1 MNKTLAVFAAIGVL
15 LAGCGGDDN
24 GPSGPRAVQEIAV
37 PGVGA
42 GTNYSFDIST
52 VSGTTYY
59 YTDRNNAAVNAIDIP
74 SLKVTSQITGTG
86 ANAFAGAKASNAVSG
101 PDGLTVVGTQLYAGD
116 VNSVKVID
124 QASAKIVNTI
134 TVGTAGVRA
143 DESCYDAVHGLFMVS
158 TPEAPTPYA
167 SFINPVTQTVVATV
181 TFTDS
186 AGAPS
191 AGLEQC
197 RYDPGTDTFYVNNDG
212 TTANPHGELDAL
224 PGAAIRAIAA
234 GATVNY
240 TALAGVHAYGEGNC
254 DPTGLALGPGTDIA
268 VGCREATTAAPL
280 LVQILNRNTGVI
292 VKSVNAGGG
301 DQIEY
306 DVEHESL
313 LQRGQPLDRLRHG
326 GGRGRMQRRF
336 AVHASARHRRRDDL
350 CCRGPVA
357 ERQQRPL
364 GGSRLGIG
372 PGVHADFFRDGSRR
386 LLDLRRQRFQR
397 RGCGG
402 VRDPVTTALLPRA
415 LASGQPRVARAGSL
429 RGSTSANSSKRFHF
443 GIGGV

>member
-1 MNKTLAVFAAIGVL
+1 MNKTLAVVAATGFLVV
-15 LAGCGGDDN
+15 GCGGGEDTA
-24 GPSGPRAVQEIAV
+24 GPRFLQEITV

-59 YTDRNNAAVNAIDIP
+59 FTDRNNAAVDAIDIP

-101 PDGLTVVGTQLYAGD
+101 PNGLTVVGTQLYAGD

-124 QASAKIVNTI
+124 QASKQIVKTI
-134 TVGTAGVRA
+134 TVGTANVRA
-143 DESCYDAVHGLFMVS
+143 DESCYDAVHGLFMIS

-167 SFINPVTQTVVATV
+167 SFIDPVTQTVVATV

-240 TALAGVHAYGEGNC
+240 TALAGVHAYSEGNC

-268 VGCREATTAAPL
+268 VGCREGTTAAPL
-280 LVQILNRNTGVI
+280 LVQILNRSTGAMVA
-292 VKSVNAGGG
+292 SVNAGGG
-301 DQIEY
+301 DQLEY
-306 DVEHESL
+306 DAGTN
-313 LQRGQPLDRLRHG
+313 RYYN
-326 GGRGRMQRRF
+326 
-336 AVHASARHRRRDDL
+336 A
-350 CCRGPVA
+350 
-357 ERQQRPL
+357 
-364 GGSRLGIG
+364 GSRWTATGMAA
-372 PGVHADFFRDGSRR
+372 V
-386 LLDLRRQRFQR
+386 
-397 RGCGG
+397 GG
-402 VRDPVTTALLPRA
+402 ACSAASPCTPVLAIIDATTHEVVVRVPTGNNAHSVAVDS
-415 LASGQPRVARAGSL
+415 ASGLAFMPISSAAAPAGCANCSDNGFNDAGVAVFA
-429 RGSTSANSSKRFHF
+429 
-443 GIGGV
+443 IQ

>member
-1 MNKTLAVFAAIGVL
+1 MNKTFAVFAGIGCLV
-15 LAGCGGDDN
+15 AGCGGDDN
-24 GPSGPRAVQEIAV
+24 GPSGPRVLQGIAV

-42 GTNYSFDIST
+42 GTNYSFDISA

-59 YTDRNNAAVNAIDIP
+59 FTDRNNAAVNAIDIP
-74 SLKVTSQITGTG
+74 SLKVISQITGTG
-86 ANAFAGAKASNAVSG
+86 ANAFAGAKASNALSG

-124 QASAKIVNTI
+124 QATKQIVKTI
-134 TVGTAGVRA
+134 TVGTADVRA
-143 DESCYDAVHGLFMVS
+143 DESCYDAVHGLFMIS

-167 SFINPVTQTVVATV
+167 SFINPVTQAVVATV

-197 RYDPGTDTFYVNNDG
+197 RYDSGTDTFYVNNDG

-240 TALAGVHAYGEGNC
+240 TALAGVHAYSEGNC

-301 DQIEY
+301 DQLEY
-306 DVEHESL
+306 DAGTN
-313 LQRGQPLDRLRHG
+313 RYYN
-326 GGRGRMQRRF
+326 
-336 AVHASARHRRRDDL
+336 A
-350 CCRGPVA
+350 
-357 ERQQRPL
+357 
-364 GGSRLGIG
+364 GSRW
-372 PGVHADFFRDGSRR
+372 
-386 LLDLRRQRFQR
+386 
-397 RGCGG
+397 
-402 VRDPVTTALLPRA
+402 T
-415 LASGQPRVARAGSL
+415 ASGMAAVGGACSAASPCTPVLAVIDATTYDVVARLATGNNAHSVGVDSASGLAFMPVSSAAAPAGC
-429 RGSTSANSSKRFHF
+429 ANCAANGFNDA
-443 GIGGV
+443 GVAAFAIR